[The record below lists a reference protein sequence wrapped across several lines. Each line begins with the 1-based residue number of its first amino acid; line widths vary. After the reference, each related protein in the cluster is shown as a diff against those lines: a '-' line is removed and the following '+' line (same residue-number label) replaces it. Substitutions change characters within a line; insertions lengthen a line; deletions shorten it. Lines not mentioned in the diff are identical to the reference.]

1 MKNHQPPLYIRR
13 KDRRSGI
20 NRRWIRAPY
29 NGEERRTGKDRR
41 SEVKLKDLPVPQISD
56 PKKMVGIEKLVVS
69 TTIQLEAITRLLVEK
84 DIVEEKELYEM
95 IKRVQIEYQHN
106 DPT

>member
-1 MKNHQPPLYIRR
+1 M
-13 KDRRSGI
+13 
-20 NRRWIRAPY
+20 
-29 NGEERRTGKDRR
+29 
-41 SEVKLKDLPVPQISD
+41 SD

-95 IKRVQIEYQHN
+95 IKRVQIEYQHS